1 MTERVLKTI
10 SGLIQPKAAGWS
22 RRLSRLPVGWCICIG
37 VVVLVG
43 ARVLWAKGTSSA
55 SRVQE
60 VSKAFSSI
68 GLLYGQPQSDSL
80 GKRVAFVQQG
90 DKALTVCWSDTA
102 TGAKQVV
109 YEEYDPWVRI
119 LRAWPWSPD
128 DKHFVYSKTEK
139 LVVCAADSGQSAEID
154 IAKDAVTE
162 LVWLTAD
169 EFIYVNGGRNLRSV
183 KRQLDGQW
191 KRARQYDVAYT
202 KGNIASLVAVATN
215 AVAWLQDNMIWRLE
229 LSAATTNQ
237 NIPSV
242 RSNAPVS
249 PPKADL
255 VLWLDATTV
264 KQKDGAAVN
273 WLTDL
278 SSNQNHAVAE
288 RITPPTFNGPESA
301 GALNGKGTLHFV
313 SANPATNSAGL
324 KTRQP
329 LPLTGAAPRSVFV
342 VMRRSP
348 DRQMLINM
356 GTTGTNATYYGICE
370 QNDYAYLPAGWNTH
384 DNRLPKLPANEWR
397 IWEAIYDGV
406 TVDGYINGGLKGT
419 KKLTMNTG
427 LKELEIGIR
436 SPNGEGKLARGSDGD
451 FAELLVYQTA
461 LPETQR
467 QSIRNYL
474 HAKWFGDKAP
484 PAEASRDAVVWF
496 DPKLDGL
503 SEFSYAP
510 SSGQAAVSRA
520 ENGAVALW
528 RFTPGKSEA
537 PVRVL
542 RAAPMQ
548 NLRWSG
554 GTQWAF
560 TTRQTETCSV
570 LMLADVADGGTTPL
584 FVGANV
590 SRFTSSTDGAKF
602 TFIGTV
608 SNEISDGVWQGDLA
622 SKALHCVV
630 PSGERAAAFATRI
643 AELHGTLTL
652 TNGRRLDY
660 YLYPPAGFRQ
670 GDGKKY
676 PLVLGNTMF
685 VNGDPLYQGKTYGP
699 LWVQA
704 LASGGAFVAV
714 VDRRT
719 WFGGIEQ
726 WGENILGIY
735 QGMVQNPAVDKQR
748 VFLFA
753 SSAETQYLSELLSQQ
768 SRLWKGVMLLNPSS
782 LPDLSK
788 LPPTQTVPKCLI
800 SLGALEGRN
809 EQLKRYKTEA
819 INHGMQ
825 VEYLAHEGA
834 THWLQAKPAVRER
847 TDAML
852 RFVLEN

>member
-1 MTERVLKTI
+1 MTEQVLKTI
-10 SGLIQPKAAGWS
+10 ARFIQPKATAWS
-22 RRLSRLPVGWCICIG
+22 RRLSKLPVGWCICIG
-37 VVVLVG
+37 VVLLVG
-43 ARVLWAKGTSSA
+43 GRMLWARSTPSA

-68 GLLYGQPQSDSL
+68 GLLYGQPQSDSR

-102 TGAKQVV
+102 TGVKQVV

-119 LRAWPWSPD
+119 LRVWPWSPD
-128 DKHFVYSKTEK
+128 DKHFVYSKTDK
-139 LVVCAADSGQSAEID
+139 LVVCVADSDQSLEID

-162 LVWLTAD
+162 LAWLTPD

-183 KRQLDGQW
+183 KKQPDGRW
-191 KRARQYDVAYT
+191 KLARQYDVAYT
-202 KGNIASLVAVATN
+202 KGNITSLVAVQTN
-215 AVAWLQDNMIWRLE
+215 AVAWLQDNLIWRLE
-229 LSAATTNQ
+229 LSAATAQ
-237 NIPSV
+237 PSASSAT
-242 RSNAPVS
+242 SNAPAG

-255 VLWLDATTV
+255 VLWLDAATV
-264 KQKDGAAVN
+264 KQKDGAPVN

-288 RITPPTFNGPESA
+288 RITAPTFNGPESA

-356 GTTGTNATYYGICE
+356 GTTGTNATYYGICD

-397 IWEAIYDGV
+397 IWEAIYDGT

-427 LKELEIGIR
+427 LKELELGIR

-451 FAELLVYQTA
+451 FAELLIYQTA
-461 LPETQR
+461 LTEVQR
-467 QSIRNYL
+467 QSVRDYL
-474 HAKWFGDKAP
+474 HAKWFGAKSSSETAC
-484 PAEASRDAVVWF
+484 EAVVWF

-503 SEFSYAP
+503 NEFSYAP
-510 SSGQAAVSRA
+510 STGQAVVSRA
-520 ENGAVALW
+520 ENGATALW
-528 RFTPGKSEA
+528 RFTPGKSET
-537 PVRVL
+537 PVRML
-542 RAAPMQ
+542 RAATMQ
-548 NLRWSG
+548 NLRWINGS
-554 GTQWAF
+554 QWAF
-560 TTRQTETCSV
+560 TTKQTETSSS
-570 LMLADVADGGTTPL
+570 LMLADMETGETSRLLAGGNI
-584 FVGANV
+584 G
-590 SRFTSSTDGAKF
+590 RFTSAAVGGRLVF
-602 TFIGTV
+602 TGTV
-608 SNEISDGVWQGDLA
+608 SNEISDGVWQCEIA
-622 SKALHCVV
+622 SRALRSVV
-630 PSGERAAAFATRI
+630 PCGESTASLATRI
-643 AELHGTLTL
+643 EELHGTLTL

-660 YLYPPAGFRQ
+660 YVYPPAGFQQ
-670 GDGKKY
+670 GDRKKY
-676 PLVLGNTMF
+676 PLVLGNTLF

-704 LASGGAFVAV
+704 LANGGAFVVV

-719 WFGGIEQ
+719 WLGGIEQ
-726 WGENILGIY
+726 WSENILGIY
-735 QGMVQNPAVDKQR
+735 QGVIQNPAVDMQR

-753 SSAETQYLSELLSQQ
+753 ASAETQYLSELLSKQ
-768 SRLWKGVMLLNPSS
+768 SGLWKGVMLLNPGS

-834 THWLQAKPAVRER
+834 THWLQAKSAVRER

-852 RFVLEN
+852 HFVLEN